1 MEKIRNFCIIA
12 HIDHGKSTLADR
24 MMELTGTVE
33 KREMKSQL
41 LDSMELEREKGI
53 TIKLTPVTM
62 KWKDYILN
70 LIDTPGH
77 VDFSYE
83 VSRSLQAVETAI
95 LVVDATQGIQ
105 AQTLANVYLAIEQDL
120 KIIPVINK
128 VDLPAA
134 DVPGVAAQIMNL
146 LGCSREEIIEVSGK
160 TGLNVEKVLDA
171 IISEGVSPTVAES
184 AFPSAGLEFL
194 STSYTGTPA
203 EPSLRDEPVGSVRNI
218 RVKNPNQD
226 MLQGKQSSAVA
237 GKVSSEVTRALIF
250 DSYFDDYRG
259 VVLYVRVF
267 EGEIKKNAEILMMAA
282 GAKGVALEVGILT
295 PKMTPRESLRAGEIG
310 YIVTNLKTTREA
322 KVGDT
327 VTLMKG
333 AEVKREDEKVTIFR
347 GGKVMEA
354 LPGYKNVLPFVYAG
368 FFPVSNDQYKDLKE
382 AIEKLSLSDSAL
394 RFEPENSPVL
404 GFGLRI
410 GFLGLLHMDIIRE
423 RLEREFKLD
432 LIVTNPSTN
441 YEVLMN
447 NGEIIEIKSAASLP
461 DPNEI
466 LEIREPWVKGEIIL
480 PKGMIGNVLNLIN
493 EKRGRQTNLS
503 YIEERAVIDFEAPM
517 ANLLTDFYDQ
527 LKSATSGYASFN
539 YELNGYQA
547 EDLVRVDFLV
557 AGHKMD
563 ALSVMAHRSEADGI
577 GREVTKKLKEVIP
590 RQNYEVALQAAIGS
604 RIIARETIG
613 AYRKDVTV
621 KIHTG
626 DRDRKAKLLEK
637 QKRGKARMKRFG
649 KVDIPSEAFTVM
661 LKRD

>member
-1 MEKIRNFCIIA
+1 MERIRNFCIIA
-12 HIDHGKSTLADR
+12 HIDHGKSTIADR
-24 MMELTGTVE
+24 MMEITGTVS

-41 LDSMELEREKGI
+41 LDSMELEQEKGI
-53 TIKLTPVTM
+53 TIKLAPVTM
-62 KWKDYILN
+62 EWKGYTLN

-83 VSRSLQAVETAI
+83 VSRSLQAVETAV

-105 AQTLANVYLAIEQDL
+105 AQTLANVYLALEQDL
-120 KIIPVINK
+120 NIIPVINK
-128 VDLPAA
+128 IDLPAA
-134 DVPGVAAQIMNL
+134 EVESVAKQIMNL
-146 LGCSREEIIEVSGK
+146 LGCSREEIVEVSGK
-160 TGLNVEKVLDA
+160 TGFGVDKILDR
-171 IISEGVSPTVAES
+171 IVS
-184 AFPSAGLEFL
+184 L
-194 STSYTGTPA
+194 
-203 EPSLRDEPVGSVRNI
+203 DIKINNNI
-218 RVKNPNQD
+218 NNKT
-226 MLQGKQSSAVA
+226 K
-237 GKVSSEVTRALIF
+237 ALIF

-267 EGEIKKNAEILMMAA
+267 EGEIARGAEILMMAA
-282 GAKGVALEVGILT
+282 GVKGLALEVGVLT
-295 PKMTPRESLRAGEIG
+295 PKMTPRDSLKAGEIG

-327 VTLMKG
+327 VTLAKDP
-333 AEVKREDEKVTIFR
+333 ANEP
-347 GGKVMEA
+347 

-382 AIEKLSLSDSAL
+382 AVEKLALSDSAL
-394 RFEPENSPVL
+394 QFEPENSPVL

-423 RLEREFKLD
+423 RLEREFGLD

-441 YEVLMN
+441 YEVVMN
-447 NGEIIEIKSAASLP
+447 NGEIREIKSAADLP
-461 DPNEI
+461 DVAEVA
-466 LEIREPWVKGEIIL
+466 EIREPWVKGEIIL
-480 PKGMIGNVLNLIN
+480 PKSMIGGVLNLIN
-493 EKRGRQTNLS
+493 EKRGHQTNLS

-527 LKSATSGYASFN
+527 LKSVTSGYASFN
-539 YELNGYQA
+539 YELSGYRA

-557 AGHKMD
+557 AGQKID
-563 ALSVMAHRSEADGI
+563 ALSVMAHRSEAEAI

-590 RQNYEVALQAAIGS
+590 RQNFEVALQAAIGA

-626 DRDRKAKLLEK
+626 DRDRKAKLLAK
-637 QKRGKARMKRFG
+637 QKKGKARLKRFG
-649 KVDIPSEAFTVM
+649 KIDIPSEAFTVM

>member
-1 MEKIRNFCIIA
+1 MDKIRNFCIIA
-12 HIDHGKSTLADR
+12 HIDHGKSTIADR
-24 MMELTGTVE
+24 MMELTGTVS

-41 LDSMELEREKGI
+41 LDSMELEQEKGI
-53 TIKLTPVTM
+53 TIKLAPVTM
-62 KWKDYILN
+62 KWKGYTLN

-83 VSRSLQAVETAI
+83 VSRSLQAVEIAV

-105 AQTLANVYLAIEQDL
+105 AQTLANVYLAIEQNL
-120 KIIPVINK
+120 TIIPVINK
-128 VDLPAA
+128 IDLPAA
-134 DVPGVAAQIMNL
+134 DVEGVSAQIMNL
-146 LGCSREEIIEVSGK
+146 LGCKREEIIEVSGK
-160 TGLNVEKVLDA
+160 TGKNVDKILDKVVETEPKFF
-171 IISEGVSPTVAES
+171 SSVSRGEPDGS
-184 AFPSAGLEFL
+184 
-194 STSYTGTPA
+194 PA
-203 EPSLRDEPVGSVRNI
+203 ALRLYSSKNLGSVFT
-218 RVKNPNQD
+218 K
-226 MLQGKQSSAVA
+226 
-237 GKVSSEVTRALIF
+237 ALIF

-259 VVLYVRVF
+259 VVLYVRIF
-267 EGEIKKNAEILMMAA
+267 EGEIRKNAEILMMAA
-282 GAKGVALEVGILT
+282 NTKGLALEVGVLT
-295 PKMTPRESLRAGEIG
+295 PKMTPRESLKAGEIG

-327 VTLMKG
+327 VTLSKEP
-333 AEVKREDEKVTIFR
+333 AK
-347 GGKVMEA
+347 EA

-368 FFPVSNDQYKDLKE
+368 FFPVSNDQYKDLKD
-382 AIEKLSLSDSAL
+382 AIEKLALSDSAL

-423 RLEREFKLD
+423 RLEREFSLD

-441 YEVLMN
+441 YEVVMA
-447 NGEIIEIKSAASLP
+447 NGEIREIKSASDLP
-461 DPNEI
+461 DVSEI
-466 LEIREPWVKGEIIL
+466 AEIREPWVKGEIIL
-480 PKGMIGNVLNLIN
+480 PKSMIGNVLNLIN
-493 EKRGRQTNLS
+493 NKRGHQTNLS
-503 YIEERAVIDFEAPM
+503 YIEDRAVIDFEAPM

-539 YELNGYQA
+539 YELDGYRT

-557 AGHKMD
+557 GGHKMD
-563 ALSVMAHRSEADGI
+563 ALSVMAHKSEAEGI

-590 RQNYEVALQAAIGS
+590 RQNYEVALQAAIGA

-626 DRDRKAKLLEK
+626 DRDRKAKLLQK

-649 KVDIPSEAFTVM
+649 KIDIPSEAFTVM

>member
-1 MEKIRNFCIIA
+1 MNSDYIRNFCIIA

-24 MMELTGTVE
+24 MMELTNTVE
-33 KREMKSQL
+33 KRQMKSQL

-53 TIKLTPVTM
+53 TIKLTPVQM
-62 KWKDYILN
+62 HYKGYELN

-83 VSRSLQAVETAI
+83 VSRSLQAVESAI

-105 AQTLANVYLAIEQDL
+105 AQTLANVYLALEQDL
-120 KIIPVINK
+120 TVIPVINK
-128 VDLPAA
+128 IDLPAA
-134 DVPGVAAQIMNL
+134 DVEKVSNEIINL
-146 LGCSREEIIEVSGK
+146 LGCQKDEIIPVSAK
-160 TGLNVEKVLDA
+160 TGLNVEAVLEA
-171 IISEGVSPTVAES
+171 IITKAPA
-184 AFPSAGLEFL
+184 PQQKLL
-194 STSYTGTPA
+194 STPQQNLLSKQQTSPETPTFA
-203 EPSLRDEPVGSVRNI
+203 QQNPSPSKDSGPT
-218 RVKNPNQD
+218 
-226 MLQGKQSSAVA
+226 
-237 GKVSSEVTRALIF
+237 SETRALIF

-259 VVLYVRVF
+259 VVLYVRIF
-267 EGEIKKNAEILMMAA
+267 DGKIHRNANIRMMASQIN
-282 GAKGVALEVGILT
+282 GIALEVGVLT
-295 PKMTPRESLRAGEIG
+295 PGMQPKDSLKQGEVG

-327 VTLMKG
+327 VTL
-333 AEVKREDEKVTIFR
+333 VKTP
-347 GGKVMEA
+347 A
-354 LPGYKNVLPFVYAG
+354 STPLPGYKNVLPFVYAG

-432 LIVTNPSTN
+432 LVVTNPSTN
-441 YEVLMN
+441 YQVRLN
-447 NGEIIEIKSAASLP
+447 SGEEIEIKSASNLP
-461 DPNEI
+461 DTSTVS
-466 LEIREPWVKGEIIL
+466 EIREPWVKGEIIL
-480 PKGMIGNVLNLIN
+480 PVSMIGNVLTLIV
-493 EKRGRQTNLS
+493 EKRGLQKNIS
-503 YIEERAVIDFEAPM
+503 YLEDRAVINFEAPM

-527 LKSATSGYASFN
+527 LKSLTSGYASFN
-539 YELNGYQA
+539 YEISDYRA

-557 AGHKMD
+557 GGERID
-563 ALSVMAHRSEADGI
+563 ALALMCHRSESESI
-577 GREVTKKLKEVIP
+577 GRSITKKLKEVIP
-590 RQNYEVALQAAIGS
+590 RQNFEVALQAAIGA

-613 AYRKDVTV
+613 AFRKDVTV

-649 KVDIPSEAFTVM
+649 KIDIPSEAFTVM

>member
-1 MEKIRNFCIIA
+1 MNSANIRNFCIIA

-24 MMELTGTVE
+24 MMEITGTVE
-33 KREMKSQL
+33 KRQMKSQL

-53 TIKLTPVTM
+53 TIKLTPVQM
-62 KWKDYILN
+62 KYKGYELN

-83 VSRSLQAVETAI
+83 VSRSLQAVESAI

-105 AQTLANVYLAIEQDL
+105 AQTLANVYLAIEQNL
-120 KIIPVINK
+120 TIIPVINK

-134 DVPGVAAQIMNL
+134 DIERVSSEIINL
-146 LGCSREEIIEVSGK
+146 LGCDPSEIIPVSAK
-160 TGLNVEKVLDA
+160 TGLNVEKVLDR
-171 IISEGVSPTVAES
+171 IIEYAPAPNKSSVDASLKNS
-184 AFPSAGLEFL
+184 ATLPN
-194 STSYTGTPA
+194 STP
-203 EPSLRDEPVGSVRNI
+203 E
-218 RVKNPNQD
+218 
-226 MLQGKQSSAVA
+226 
-237 GKVSSEVTRALIF
+237 TRALIF

-259 VVLYVRVF
+259 VVLYVRIVD
-267 EGEIKKNAEILMMAA
+267 GSINKNAAIQMLAA
-282 GAKGVALEVGILT
+282 QTSGIALEVGILKPEMS
-295 PKMTPRESLRAGEIG
+295 PKDSLNEGEVG

-327 VTLMKG
+327 VTLKK
-333 AEVKREDEKVTIFR
+333 APAKNP
-347 GGKVMEA
+347 

-410 GFLGLLHMDIIRE
+410 GFLGLLHMDIIKE

-432 LIVTNPSTN
+432 LVVTNPSTN
-441 YEVLMN
+441 YEVTLN
-447 NGEIIEIKSAASLP
+447 SGEELEIKSAANLP
-461 DPNEI
+461 DASTI
-466 LEIREPWVKGEIIL
+466 AEIREPWVKGEIIL
-480 PKGMIGNVLNLIN
+480 PVSMIGNVLQLIV
-493 EKRGRQTNLS
+493 EKRGLQKNIS
-503 YIEERAVIDFEAPM
+503 YLEDRALIDFEAPM

-527 LKSATSGYASFN
+527 LKSLTSGYASFN
-539 YELNGYQA
+539 YEINGYRA

-557 AGHKMD
+557 GGEKMD
-563 ALSVMAHRSEADGI
+563 ALALMCHRSEADAL
-577 GREVTKKLKEVIP
+577 GRSITKKLKEVIP
-590 RQNYEVALQAAIGS
+590 RQNFEVALQAAIGA

-613 AYRKDVTV
+613 AFRKDVTV

-649 KVDIPSEAFTVM
+649 KIDIPSEAFTVM

>member
-1 MEKIRNFCIIA
+1 MNSANIRNFCIIA

-24 MMELTGTVE
+24 MMEITGTVE
-33 KREMKSQL
+33 KRQMKSQL

-53 TIKLTPVTM
+53 TIKLTPV
-62 KWKDYILN
+62 KYKGYELN

-83 VSRSLQAVETAI
+83 VSRSLQAVESAI

-105 AQTLANVYLAIEQDL
+105 AQTLANVYLAIEQNL
-120 KIIPVINK
+120 TIIPVINK

-134 DVPGVAAQIMNL
+134 DVERVSSEIINL
-146 LGCSREEIIEVSGK
+146 LGCDPSEIIPVSAK
-160 TGLNVEKVLDA
+160 TGLNVEKVLER
-171 IISEGVSPTVAES
+171 IIEYAPAPNKSSVDTSLKNSATPPTSNS
-184 AFPSAGLEFL
+184 A
-194 STSYTGTPA
+194 TIPA
-203 EPSLRDEPVGSVRNI
+203 S
-218 RVKNPNQD
+218 
-226 MLQGKQSSAVA
+226 SSATLPI
-237 GKVSSEVTRALIF
+237 STPETRALIF

-259 VVLYVRVF
+259 VVLYVRIVD
-267 EGEIKKNAEILMMAA
+267 GSINKNAAIQMLAA
-282 GAKGVALEVGILT
+282 QTSGIALEVGILKPEMS
-295 PKMTPRESLRAGEIG
+295 PKDSLNEGEVG

-327 VTLMKG
+327 VTLKK
-333 AEVKREDEKVTIFR
+333 APAKNP
-347 GGKVMEA
+347 

-410 GFLGLLHMDIIRE
+410 GFLGLLHMDIIKE

-432 LIVTNPSTN
+432 LVVTNPSTN
-441 YEVLMN
+441 YEVTLN
-447 NGEIIEIKSAASLP
+447 SGEELEIKSAANLP
-461 DPNEI
+461 DASTI
-466 LEIREPWVKGEIIL
+466 AEIREPWVKGEIIL
-480 PKGMIGNVLNLIN
+480 PVSMIGNVLQLIV
-493 EKRGRQTNLS
+493 EKRGLQKNIS
-503 YIEERAVIDFEAPM
+503 YLEDRALIDFEAPM

-527 LKSATSGYASFN
+527 LKSLTSGYASFN
-539 YELNGYQA
+539 YEINGYRA

-557 AGHKMD
+557 GGEKMD
-563 ALSVMAHRSEADGI
+563 ALALMCHRSEADAL
-577 GREVTKKLKEVIP
+577 GRSITKKLKEVIP
-590 RQNYEVALQAAIGS
+590 RQNFEVALQAAIGA

-613 AYRKDVTV
+613 AFRKDVTV

-649 KVDIPSEAFTVM
+649 KIDIPSEAFTVM

>member
-1 MEKIRNFCIIA
+1 MNSDHIRNFCIIA

-24 MMELTGTVE
+24 MMEITGTVE
-33 KREMKSQL
+33 KRQMKSQL

-53 TIKLTPVTM
+53 TIKLTPVQM
-62 KWKDYILN
+62 HYKGYELN

-83 VSRSLQAVETAI
+83 VSRSLQAVESAI

-105 AQTLANVYLAIEQDL
+105 AQTLANVYLALEQDL
-120 KIIPVINK
+120 TIIPVINK
-128 VDLPAA
+128 IDLPAA
-134 DVPGVAAQIMNL
+134 DVEKVSGEIINL
-146 LGCSREEIIEVSGK
+146 LGCKKEDIIPVSAK
-160 TGLNVEKVLDA
+160 TGLNVEAVLDA
-171 IISEGVSPTVAES
+171 IIQKAPSPKTPIESE
-184 AFPSAGLEFL
+184 
-194 STSYTGTPA
+194 STSSTL
-203 EPSLRDEPVGSVRNI
+203 E
-218 RVKNPNQD
+218 
-226 MLQGKQSSAVA
+226 
-237 GKVSSEVTRALIF
+237 TRALIF

-267 EGEIKKNAEILMMAA
+267 NGQIKKNDNIFMMASKIN
-282 GAKGVALEVGILT
+282 GIALEVGVLT
-295 PKMTPRESLRAGEIG
+295 PGMQPKDNLSEGEVG

-327 VTLMKG
+327 VTLQKKP
-333 AEVKREDEKVTIFR
+333 ASTP
-347 GGKVMEA
+347 

-368 FFPVSNDQYKDLKE
+368 FFPVSNDQYKDLKD

-410 GFLGLLHMDIIRE
+410 GFLGLLHMDIIKE

-432 LIVTNPSTN
+432 LVVTNPSTN
-441 YEVLMN
+441 YQVRLN
-447 NGEIIEIKSAASLP
+447 SGEELEIKSAYNLP
-461 DPNEI
+461 DTSYVS
-466 LEIREPWVKGEIIL
+466 EIREPWVRGEIIL
-480 PKGMIGNVLNLIN
+480 PVSMIGNVLTLIV
-493 EKRGRQTNLS
+493 EKRGLQKNIS
-503 YIEERAVIDFEAPM
+503 YLEDRAIINFEAPM

-527 LKSATSGYASFN
+527 LKSLTSGYASFN
-539 YELNGYQA
+539 YEISDYRP
-547 EDLVRVDFLV
+547 EDLVRVDFLI
-557 AGHKMD
+557 GGERID
-563 ALSVMAHRSEADGI
+563 ALALMCHRSEADSI
-577 GREVTKKLKEVIP
+577 GRTITKKLKEVIP
-590 RQNYEVALQAAIGS
+590 RQNFEVALQAAIGA

-613 AYRKDVTV
+613 AFRKDVTV

-649 KVDIPSEAFTVM
+649 KIDIPSEAFTVM

>member
-1 MEKIRNFCIIA
+1 MNSDHIRNFCIIA

-24 MMELTGTVE
+24 MMEITATVE
-33 KREMKSQL
+33 KRQMKSQL

-53 TIKLTPVTM
+53 TIKLTPVQM
-62 KWKDYILN
+62 HYKGYELN

-83 VSRSLQAVETAI
+83 VSRSLQAVESAI

-105 AQTLANVYLAIEQDL
+105 AQTLANVYLALEQDL
-120 KIIPVINK
+120 TIIPVINK
-128 VDLPAA
+128 IDLPAA
-134 DVPGVAAQIMNL
+134 DVEKVSNEIINL
-146 LGCSREEIIEVSGK
+146 LGCKKEEIIPVSAK
-160 TGLNVEKVLDA
+160 TGLNVEAVLDA
-171 IISEGVSPTVAES
+171 IINKAPSPKAPPNLEVTVAS
-184 AFPSAGLEFL
+184 
-194 STSYTGTPA
+194 
-203 EPSLRDEPVGSVRNI
+203 DE
-218 RVKNPNQD
+218 
-226 MLQGKQSSAVA
+226 
-237 GKVSSEVTRALIF
+237 TRALIF

-259 VVLYVRVF
+259 VVLYVRIF
-267 EGEIKKNAEILMMAA
+267 NGQIKKNDNIFMMASKIN
-282 GAKGVALEVGILT
+282 GIALEVGVLKPGMQ
-295 PKMTPRESLRAGEIG
+295 PKDSLSEGEVG

-327 VTLMKG
+327 VTLYKKP
-333 AEVKREDEKVTIFR
+333 AKTP
-347 GGKVMEA
+347 

-410 GFLGLLHMDIIRE
+410 GFLGLLHMDIIKE

-432 LIVTNPSTN
+432 LVVTNPSTN
-441 YEVLMN
+441 YQVRLN
-447 NGEIIEIKSAASLP
+447 SGEELEIKSASNLP
-461 DPNEI
+461 DTSYVA
-466 LEIREPWVKGEIIL
+466 EIREPWVKGEIIL
-480 PKGMIGNVLNLIN
+480 PVSMIGNVLTLIV
-493 EKRGRQTNLS
+493 EKRGLQKNIS
-503 YIEERAVIDFEAPM
+503 YLEDRAVINFEAPM

-527 LKSATSGYASFN
+527 LKSLTSGYASFN
-539 YELNGYQA
+539 YEISNYRP
-547 EDLVRVDFLV
+547 EDLVRVDFLI
-557 AGHKMD
+557 GGERMD
-563 ALSVMAHRSEADGI
+563 ALALMCHRSEADAI
-577 GREVTKKLKEVIP
+577 GRTITKKLKEVIP
-590 RQNYEVALQAAIGS
+590 RQNFEVALQAAIGA

-613 AYRKDVTV
+613 AFRKDVTV

-649 KVDIPSEAFTVM
+649 KIDIPSEAFTVM

>member
-1 MEKIRNFCIIA
+1 MNSDHIRNFCIIA

-24 MMELTGTVE
+24 MMEITATVE
-33 KREMKSQL
+33 KRQMKSQL

-53 TIKLTPVTM
+53 TIKLTPVQM
-62 KWKDYILN
+62 HYKGFELN

-83 VSRSLQAVETAI
+83 VSRSLQAVESAI

-105 AQTLANVYLAIEQDL
+105 AQTLANVYLALEQDL
-120 KIIPVINK
+120 TIIPVINK
-128 VDLPAA
+128 IDLPAA
-134 DVPGVAAQIMNL
+134 DVEKVSNEIINL
-146 LGCSREEIIEVSGK
+146 LGCKKEEIIPVSAK
-160 TGLNVEKVLDA
+160 TGLNVEAVLDA
-171 IISEGVSPTVAES
+171 IIEKAPSPKAPVEAQ
-184 AFPSAGLEFL
+184 AVSAGE
-194 STSYTGTPA
+194 
-203 EPSLRDEPVGSVRNI
+203 
-218 RVKNPNQD
+218 
-226 MLQGKQSSAVA
+226 
-237 GKVSSEVTRALIF
+237 TRALIF

-259 VVLYVRVF
+259 VVLYIRVF
-267 EGEIKKNAEILMMAA
+267 NGQIKKNDNIFMMASKIN
-282 GAKGVALEVGILT
+282 GIALEVGVLKPGMQ
-295 PKMTPRESLRAGEIG
+295 PKDSLSEGEVG

-327 VTLMKG
+327 VTLSKKP
-333 AEVKREDEKVTIFR
+333 ASTP
-347 GGKVMEA
+347 

-410 GFLGLLHMDIIRE
+410 GFLGLLHMDIIKE

-432 LIVTNPSTN
+432 LVVTNPSTN
-441 YEVLMN
+441 YQVRLN
-447 NGEIIEIKSAASLP
+447 SGEEIEIKSASNLP
-461 DPNEI
+461 DANYVS
-466 LEIREPWVKGEIIL
+466 EIREPWVKGEIIL
-480 PKGMIGNVLNLIN
+480 PVGMIGNVLTLIV
-493 EKRGRQTNLS
+493 EKRGLQKNIS
-503 YIEERAVIDFEAPM
+503 YLEDRAVINFEAPM

-527 LKSATSGYASFN
+527 LKSLTSGYASFN
-539 YELNGYQA
+539 YEISDYRP
-547 EDLVRVDFLV
+547 EDLVRVDFLI
-557 AGHKMD
+557 GGERID
-563 ALSVMAHRSEADGI
+563 ALALMCHRSESDSN
-577 GREVTKKLKEVIP
+577 GRTITKKLKEVIP
-590 RQNYEVALQAAIGS
+590 RQNFEVALQAAIGA

-613 AYRKDVTV
+613 AFRKDVTV

-649 KVDIPSEAFTVM
+649 KIDIPSEAFTVM

>member
-1 MEKIRNFCIIA
+1 MNSANIRNFCIIA

-24 MMELTGTVE
+24 MMEITGTVE
-33 KREMKSQL
+33 KRQMKSQL

-53 TIKLTPVTM
+53 TIKLTPVQM
-62 KWKDYILN
+62 KYKGYELN

-83 VSRSLQAVETAI
+83 VSRSLQAVESAI

-105 AQTLANVYLAIEQDL
+105 AQTLANVYLAIEQNL
-120 KIIPVINK
+120 TIIPVINK

-134 DVPGVAAQIMNL
+134 DVERVSSEIINL
-146 LGCSREEIIEVSGK
+146 LGCDPSEIIPVSAK
-160 TGLNVEKVLDA
+160 TGLNVEKVLER
-171 IISEGVSPTVAES
+171 IIEYAPAPNKSSVDTSLKNSATPPTSNS
-184 AFPSAGLEFL
+184 ATLPT
-194 STSYTGTPA
+194 STP
-203 EPSLRDEPVGSVRNI
+203 E
-218 RVKNPNQD
+218 
-226 MLQGKQSSAVA
+226 
-237 GKVSSEVTRALIF
+237 TRALIF

-259 VVLYVRVF
+259 VVLYVRIVD
-267 EGEIKKNAEILMMAA
+267 GSINKNAAIQMLAA
-282 GAKGVALEVGILT
+282 QTSGIALEVGILKPEMS
-295 PKMTPRESLRAGEIG
+295 PKDSLNEGEVG

-327 VTLMKG
+327 VTLKK
-333 AEVKREDEKVTIFR
+333 APAKNP
-347 GGKVMEA
+347 

-410 GFLGLLHMDIIRE
+410 GFLGLLHMDIIKE

-432 LIVTNPSTN
+432 LVVTNPSTN
-441 YEVLMN
+441 YEVTLN
-447 NGEIIEIKSAASLP
+447 SGEELEIKSAANLP
-461 DPNEI
+461 DASSI
-466 LEIREPWVKGEIIL
+466 AEIREPWVKGEIIL
-480 PKGMIGNVLNLIN
+480 PVSMIGNVLQLIV
-493 EKRGRQTNLS
+493 EKRGLQKNIS
-503 YIEERAVIDFEAPM
+503 YLEDRALIDFEAPM

-527 LKSATSGYASFN
+527 LKSLTSGYASFN
-539 YELNGYQA
+539 YEINGYRA

-557 AGHKMD
+557 GGEKMD
-563 ALSVMAHRSEADGI
+563 ALALMCHRSEADAL
-577 GREVTKKLKEVIP
+577 GRSITKKLKEVIP
-590 RQNYEVALQAAIGS
+590 RQNFEVALQAAIGA

-613 AYRKDVTV
+613 AFRKDVTV

-649 KVDIPSEAFTVM
+649 KIDIPSEAFTVM

>member
-1 MEKIRNFCIIA
+1 MDKIRNFCIIA
-12 HIDHGKSTLADR
+12 HIDHGKSTIADR

-33 KREMKSQL
+33 KREMKAQL

-62 KWKDYILN
+62 QWKGYTLN

-83 VSRSLQAVETAI
+83 VSRSLQAVETAV

-105 AQTLANVYLAIEQDL
+105 AQTLANVYLALEQDL
-120 KIIPVINK
+120 YIIPVINK
-128 VDLPAA
+128 IDLPAA
-134 DVPGVAAQIMNL
+134 DVDKVAAQIINL
-146 LGCSREEIIEVSGK
+146 LGCSRSDIIEASGK
-160 TGLNVEKVLDA
+160 TGLGVDKILDMIIEKGPTPTSSQNAPEVATEVARSASPVKTGASDSGSEKIVE
-171 IISEGVSPTVAES
+171 EGQ
-184 AFPSAGLEFL
+184 
-194 STSYTGTPA
+194 Y
-203 EPSLRDEPVGSVRNI
+203 
-218 RVKNPNQD
+218 
-226 MLQGKQSSAVA
+226 
-237 GKVSSEVTRALIF
+237 RALIF

-259 VVLYVRVF
+259 VVLYVRIF
-267 EGEIKKNAEILMMAA
+267 DGEIAKNAEIKMMAA
-282 GAKGVALEVGILT
+282 GTKGLALEVGILT
-295 PKMTPRESLRAGEIG
+295 PKMTPKAQLAEGQIG
-310 YIVTNLKTTREA
+310 YIVTNLKTTSEA

-327 VTLMKG
+327 VTLASDPAK
-333 AEVKREDEKVTIFR
+333 TP
-347 GGKVMEA
+347 

-382 AIEKLSLSDSAL
+382 AVEKLALSDSSL
-394 RFEPENSPVL
+394 KFEPENSPVL

-423 RLEREFKLD
+423 RLEREFNLD

-441 YEVLMN
+441 YQVIMN
-447 NGEIIEIKSAASLP
+447 SGEEIDIKSASDLP
-461 DPNEI
+461 DPSEI
-466 LEIREPWVKGEIIL
+466 REVREPWVKGEIIL
-480 PKGMIGNVLNLIN
+480 PKQMIGGVLNLIN
-493 EKRGRQTNLS
+493 EKRGHQTNLS
-503 YIEERAVIDFEAPM
+503 YIEDRAVIDFEAPM

-539 YELNGYQA
+539 YELNGYRP
-547 EDLVRVDFLV
+547 EDLVRIDFLV
-557 AGHKMD
+557 AGHKID
-563 ALSVMAHRSEADGI
+563 ALSVMAHKSEADAI

-590 RQNYEVALQAAIGS
+590 RQNYEVALQAAIGA

-613 AYRKDVTV
+613 AYRKDVTF

-649 KVDIPSEAFTVM
+649 KIDIPSEAFTVM
-661 LKRD
+661 LKRN

>member
-1 MEKIRNFCIIA
+1 MNSANIRNFCIIA

-24 MMELTGTVE
+24 MMEITGTVE
-33 KREMKSQL
+33 KRQMKSQL

-53 TIKLTPVTM
+53 TIKLTPVQM
-62 KWKDYILN
+62 KYKGYELN

-83 VSRSLQAVETAI
+83 VSRSLQAVESAI

-105 AQTLANVYLAIEQDL
+105 AQTLANVYLAIEQNL
-120 KIIPVINK
+120 TIIPVINK

-134 DVPGVAAQIMNL
+134 DVERVSSEIINL
-146 LGCSREEIIEVSGK
+146 LGCDLSEIIPVSAK
-160 TGLNVEKVLDA
+160 TGLNVEKVLDR
-171 IISEGVSPTVAES
+171 IIEYAPAPNKSSVDTSLENSATLPASNSATLPVS
-184 AFPSAGLEFL
+184 
-194 STSYTGTPA
+194 
-203 EPSLRDEPVGSVRNI
+203 
-218 RVKNPNQD
+218 
-226 MLQGKQSSAVA
+226 SSATLPTSNSA
-237 GKVSSEVTRALIF
+237 TLPSSTPETRALIF

-259 VVLYVRVF
+259 VVLYVRIVD
-267 EGEIKKNAEILMMAA
+267 GSISKNAAIEMLATKTSGI
-282 GAKGVALEVGILT
+282 ALEVGILKPEMS
-295 PKMTPRESLRAGEIG
+295 PKDSLSEGEVG

-327 VTLMKG
+327 VTLKK
-333 AEVKREDEKVTIFR
+333 APAKNP
-347 GGKVMEA
+347 

-410 GFLGLLHMDIIRE
+410 GFLGLLHMDIIKE

-432 LIVTNPSTN
+432 LVVTNPSTN
-441 YEVLMN
+441 YEVTLN
-447 NGEIIEIKSAASLP
+447 SGEELEIKSAANLP
-461 DPNEI
+461 DASSI
-466 LEIREPWVKGEIIL
+466 AEIREPWVKGEIIL
-480 PKGMIGNVLNLIN
+480 PVSMIGNVLQLIV
-493 EKRGRQTNLS
+493 EKRGLQKNIS
-503 YIEERAVIDFEAPM
+503 YLEDRALIDFEAPM

-527 LKSATSGYASFN
+527 LKSLTSGYASFN
-539 YELNGYQA
+539 YEINGYRA

-557 AGHKMD
+557 GGEKMD
-563 ALSVMAHRSEADGI
+563 ALALMCHRSEADAL
-577 GREVTKKLKEVIP
+577 GRSITKKLKEVIP
-590 RQNYEVALQAAIGS
+590 RQNFEVALQAAIGAH
-604 RIIARETIG
+604 IIARETIG
-613 AYRKDVTV
+613 AFRKDVTV

-649 KVDIPSEAFTVM
+649 KIDIPSEAFTVM